1 MAIFSHPGASAADYA
16 PPRASRWRVL
26 WQFWRRTRW
35 APPAHLSCSSMIFMA
50 AFADVVTVHDPD
62 PQQFRRHAGGA
73 EREYWLG
80 TDQFGR
86 DLYTRIVYGARTA
99 LLVGFVSAFVGAT
112 LGLVL
117 GVASAYF
124 GGRFDLIF
132 QRIMDVLMAFPL
144 VILALAV
151 VSIFGTGTH
160 NVILAITIPF
170 IPRCARVV
178 RSSALAVRETPFI
191 DAARACGFSHTR
203 IVLRHMVPNVM
214 APYLIMMTAA
224 VGQAILIEASLSFLG
239 LGVQEPVPAW
249 GLMLRGGAQEYA
261 ESAPWVAIFP
271 GIAISLA
278 VFGFNLFGDALRD
291 WLDPKLKTLIRLTCA
306 RQVRELAALLG
317 HPADVRACEMLRIE
331 QAALARGVLQH
342 PAARAPRLLGVG
354 AEGAAPERVMDLDR
368 VVHDVADE
376 QGFGALRVQRDQHV
390 AGRMPRRR
398 LDGHVVAELHAC
410 RRRSCPARPPGSAAR
425 CR

>member
-1 MAIFSHPGASAADYA
+1 MAILSQPAPSSAEYVPPRPSRWATAWQFVVQNPLGAAGGFIVFAMMFMAVFADLVTIHDPTRNNFGAMLEAPGAE
-16 PPRASRWRVL
+16 
-26 WQFWRRTRW
+26 F
-35 APPAHLSCSSMIFMA
+35 
-50 AFADVVTVHDPD
+50 
-62 PQQFRRHAGGA
+62 
-73 EREYWLG
+73 WLG

-132 QRIMDVLMAFPL
+132 QRVMDVLMAFPL

-291 WLDPKLKTLIRLTCA
+291 WLDPKLKA
-306 RQVRELAALLG
+306 
-317 HPADVRACEMLRIE
+317 
-331 QAALARGVLQH
+331 
-342 PAARAPRLLGVG
+342 
-354 AEGAAPERVMDLDR
+354 
-368 VVHDVADE
+368 
-376 QGFGALRVQRDQHV
+376 
-390 AGRMPRRR
+390 
-398 LDGHVVAELHAC
+398 
-410 RRRSCPARPPGSAAR
+410 
-425 CR
+425 